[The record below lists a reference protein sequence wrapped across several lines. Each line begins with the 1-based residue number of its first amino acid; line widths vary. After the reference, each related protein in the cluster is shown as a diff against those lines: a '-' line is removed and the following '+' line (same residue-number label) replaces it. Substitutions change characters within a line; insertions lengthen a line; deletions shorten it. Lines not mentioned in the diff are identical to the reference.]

1 MKNTK
6 TQLLQI
12 IQKNAAEEHTEW
24 LQSKIIKIVTETSTK
39 DLYLTYSLI
48 ASKFKLGDSLELN
61 IDAVELQSYLELQK
75 ANLQQIARIYLLTSV
90 LESNPEFFK
99 DKVANIIQVADTG
112 ELETFLKFLVLLP
125 NAEDFKFVAVDALRT
140 NIATV
145 FDAIYVHNPYPA
157 LYFDD
162 QQWNQMFLKAA
173 FMDRDLTMFH
183 SIDSKA
189 NKDLARIISDYA
201 HERWAAGRAINP
213 YFWRPVSNYI
223 EGVLADDMQRL
234 LKSKNK
240 EENKAAAL
248 CCYNSNKVEAQKM
261 LEQYPSLLQQLK
273 ENKLTWDTLKD

>member
-6 TQLLQI
+6 TYLFQI
-12 IQKNAAEEHTEW
+12 IQKNAPEEHTAW
-24 LQSKIIKIVTETSTK
+24 LQSKIAKIIADTSTK

-48 ASKFKLGDSLELN
+48 ASKFELDDSLTFT
-61 IDAVELQSYLELQK
+61 IDADELKTYLELQK

-90 LESNPEFFK
+90 LESNPDYFK
-99 DKVANIIQVADTG
+99 DKVANIIQVADTS

-125 NAEDFKFVAVDALRT
+125 NAENYKFVAVDALRT

-145 FDAIYVHNPYPA
+145 FDAISVHNPYPT

-183 SIDSKA
+183 SIDLKA
-189 NKDLARIISDYA
+189 NKDLSRIISDYA
-201 HERWAAGRAINP
+201 HERWAAGRTINP
-213 YFWRPVSNYI
+213 DFWRPVSNYI
-223 EGVLADDMQRL
+223 EGVLVDDMQRL
-234 LKSKNK
+234 FKSENK
-240 EENKAAAL
+240 IENKAAAL

-273 ENKLTWDTLKD
+273 ENELTWYTLKD

>member
-6 TQLLQI
+6 TYLFQI
-12 IQKNAAEEHTEW
+12 IQKNAPEEHTAW
-24 LQSKIIKIVTETSTK
+24 LQSKIAKIIADTSTK

-48 ASKFKLGDSLELN
+48 ASKFELDDSLTFA
-61 IDAVELQSYLELQK
+61 IDADELKTYLELQK
-75 ANLQQIARIYLLTSV
+75 ANLQQIARIYLLASV
-90 LESNPEFFK
+90 LESNPDYFK
-99 DKVANIIQVADTG
+99 DKVANIIQVADTS

-125 NAEDFKFVAVDALRT
+125 NAENYKFVAVDALRT

-145 FDAIYVHNPYPA
+145 FDAISVHNPYPA

-189 NKDLARIISDYA
+189 NKDLSRIISDYA
-201 HERWAAGRAINP
+201 HERWAAGRTINP
-213 YFWRPVSNYI
+213 DFWRPVSNYI
-223 EGVLADDMQRL
+223 EGVLVDDMQRL
-234 LKSKNK
+234 FKSENK
-240 EENKAAAL
+240 IENKAAAL

-273 ENKLTWDTLKD
+273 ENELTWDTLKD